1 MTKLAPVEIV
11 DDKNVIVQ
19 VDSPISFQ
27 DQNPNTEGNLTY
39 MLILYGIA
47 FGLVWS

>member
-19 VDSPISFQ
+19 VDSPILFQ
-27 DQNPNTEGNLTY
+27 GQNPNTELKRCD
-39 MLILYGIA
+39 L
-47 FGLVWS
+47 F